1 MGRRH
6 MYAGGAGMAN
16 RVKLIHNGLGA
27 VTSVAV
33 AEALAVC
40 VQSGVDPSIFYEVV
54 RNGGGMAYGT
64 YFERRAKR
72 VLDGDFTPTFALEL
86 MRKDAGLA
94 LDLARAVKVPVPIL
108 LDIRL
113 PGMIGLDF
121 LELPAVR
128 DSGVPIVAVSG
139 VATEDQA
146 RECLKRGALD
156 FIRKPVTLDRLSAV
170 LAYVEPFARAR
181 AESEQERGL
190 DRRPAPRAAVDL
202 AVRLLTEKG
211 VPWESTCT
219 ELSASGMKVVT
230 RARLRPGHA
239 VKIAFTPPGSDTP
252 LGAVALVV
260 RADKSGAALWFLD
273 LLPNEVQRLRAL
285 VDRLRL

>member
-1 MGRRH
+1 MTTKDTVQRGL
-6 MYAGGAGMAN
+6 
-16 RVKLIHNGLGA
+16 RVLIVEDEQALRDVFRDFVAGLGHEPI
-27 VTSVAV
+27 AV
-33 AEALAVC
+33 ASAE
-40 VQSGVDPSIFYEVV
+40 D
-54 RNGGGMAYGT
+54 
-64 YFERRAKR
+64 
-72 VLDGDFTPTFALEL
+72 ALEKL
-86 MRKDAGLA
+86 
-94 LDLARAVKVPVPIL
+94 V
-108 LDIRL
+108 
-113 PGMIGLDF
+113 
-121 LELPAVR
+121 
-128 DSGVPIVAVSG
+128 
-139 VATEDQA
+139 
-146 RECLKRGALD
+146 
-156 FIRKPVTLDRLSAV
+156 
-170 LAYVEPFARAR
+170 
-181 AESEQERGL
+181 SEQPRGL

-252 LGAVALVV
+252 LDAVALVV

>member
-1 MGRRH
+1 MTTKDTVQRGL
-6 MYAGGAGMAN
+6 
-16 RVKLIHNGLGA
+16 RVLIVEDEQALRDVFRDFVAGLGHEPI
-27 VTSVAV
+27 AV
-33 AEALAVC
+33 ASAE
-40 VQSGVDPSIFYEVV
+40 D
-54 RNGGGMAYGT
+54 
-64 YFERRAKR
+64 
-72 VLDGDFTPTFALEL
+72 ALEKL
-86 MRKDAGLA
+86 VSEQPHA
-94 LDLARAVKVPVPIL
+94 IL

-113 PGMIGLDF
+113 PGMSGLDF

-139 VATEDQA
+139 VATEGQA

-190 DRRPAPRAAVDL
+190 DRRPAPRVAVDL
-202 AVRLLTEKG
+202 PVRLLTDKG

-239 VKIAFTPPGSDTP
+239 VKIAFMPPGSDTP
-252 LGAVALVV
+252 LDAVALVV

-273 LLPNEVQRLRAL
+273 LLPNDVQRLHAL

>member
-1 MGRRH
+1 MTTEDTVQRGL
-6 MYAGGAGMAN
+6 
-16 RVKLIHNGLGA
+16 RVLIVEDEQALRDVFRDFVAGLGHEPI
-27 VTSVAV
+27 AV
-33 AEALAVC
+33 ASAE
-40 VQSGVDPSIFYEVV
+40 D
-54 RNGGGMAYGT
+54 
-64 YFERRAKR
+64 
-72 VLDGDFTPTFALEL
+72 ALEKL
-86 MRKDAGLA
+86 VSEQPHA
-94 LDLARAVKVPVPIL
+94 IL

-113 PGMIGLDF
+113 PGMSGLDF

-139 VATEDQA
+139 VATEGQA

-202 AVRLLTEKG
+202 PVRLLTEKG

-239 VKIAFTPPGSDTP
+239 VKIAFAPPGSDTP
-252 LGAVALVV
+252 LDAVALVV